1 MTSVFSFAEDLR
13 GEGLATVLDRVQATG
28 ADSLTLA
35 ASYHQSRDVFPH
47 NPHGVTQYLSSGSS
61 AFRPTTERYG
71 LLHPAPG
78 DGRRDLLAD
87 LVDAT
92 TARGMTAQAWV
103 VLLHNSRLG
112 RAHPEVTV
120 HNALGDRLRHALC
133 PAHPEVRRYV
143 TALATDLAEHGVTA
157 IHLEALTAGGYDHGE
172 THERALIYLG
182 ETARFLLGL
191 CFCPHCRAAGHAQDV
206 DVDVLAARIHG
217 VLTEVLQSHDY
228 AAALPPLTPD
238 TLGELLGEP
247 ILAYLAARTRTVTTL
262 AAEVATTVHA
272 VSAQTRVV
280 LLDPSGA
287 ALGYA
292 TGRPETSASAT
303 SLAWREG
310 LDLADLSE
318 HVDIGALC
326 YFADPDRMR
335 QEIVTYSSTLRPGGR
350 LAAVLRPTWPDAT
363 SADTLSANVRAAR
376 DAGVSDLHFY
386 TYGLVRLESLDWLR
400 RSLAI

>member
-1 MTSVFSFAEDLR
+1 
-13 GEGLATVLDRVQATG
+13 LDRVQATG

-238 TLGELLGEP
+238 TLGELLG
-247 ILAYLAARTRTVTTL
+247 
-262 AAEVATTVHA
+262 
-272 VSAQTRVV
+272 S
-280 LLDPSGA
+280 PSSPTSPPA
-287 ALGYA
+287 PAPSPPWPRRWRPPS
-292 TGRPETSASAT
+292 TPSPRRPESCSSTPPAPRSAMPRAGRRRAHPQRAWHGAKDWTLPTSPSTWTSVPSAT
-303 SLAWREG
+303 SPIPTGCGR
-310 LDLADLSE
+310 
-318 HVDIGALC
+318 
-326 YFADPDRMR
+326 R
-335 QEIVTYSSTLRPGGR
+335 SSPTPRPSG
-350 LAAVLRPTWPDAT
+350 P
-363 SADTLSANVRAAR
+363 
-376 DAGVSDLHFY
+376 AG
-386 TYGLVRLESLDWLR
+386 DWLPCCAR
-400 RSLAI
+400 RGRTPPPRTRCPPTCAP